1 MKIKNYLLLIFLTL
15 IPITASAEVFQFSI
29 CTYKDGKSIG
39 DVQTW
44 LEDWRKL
51 VKQEGKQYELTIP
64 QPALSRTP
72 ATSPNPCQAITRT
85 KSNIP
90 AARLIT
96 AVRERRIPDRPFI
109 TMLPSRNYQERS
121 PVLLTRSDHK
131 VA

>member
-51 VKQEGKQYELTIP
+51 VKQEGKQYELKLLTANAGSYKIKP
-64 QPALSRTP
+64 GNQFALLGQTPTLTTYGDGWDFWYGAKAAEQSRTTLQSL
-72 ATSPNPCQAITRT
+72 ASCSANSIWVST
-85 KSNIP
+85 
-90 AARLIT
+90 
-96 AVRERRIPDRPFI
+96 D
-109 TMLPSRNYQERS
+109 
-121 PVLLTRSDHK
+121 
-131 VA
+131 